1 MYIKQWIPLKDET
14 NKSMNIEQVVE
25 IQKTFFRKGNTRNFE
40 AREANL
46 EKLRDVVANNEKELC
61 EAIQADFG
69 KPYFE
74 SFSTEIYTVLHEI
87 DHHLK
92 NLKKWMEPDSVG
104 SSIVTFPSKNKIYKQ
119 PLGTVLII
127 GAWNY
132 PIHLTLMPLI
142 GAISAGNTVILKPSE
157 IAPVTSSVLKALISE
172 SFDSGIIAV
181 VEGAVDTTTELLNQP
196 FDKIFFTGSSRVGKI
211 VMKAAAEQLI
221 PVTLELGGKSPAIVH
236 EDADIEVCARRI
248 WWGKTINA
256 GQTCVATDFVA
267 VHETVRDEFID
278 QSKNVLSEFFR
289 DDYYPGENYTKIVNE
304 SHFDRLQNLM
314 DQSEVIFGGFS
325 NKENLFIEPTII
337 QADWGSEI
345 MQDEIF
351 GPLMPI
357 LTYSDPSEL
366 IGRLRD
372 RPSPLALYLFTKDA
386 ELEERVIDEVPFG
399 GGCINET
406 VQHLGNPNLPFGGVG
421 SSGMGSYHGKYSFD
435 TFSRNKSIMKK
446 PFWPDPDFRYP
457 PYDEMIVSWFKRIFS

>member
-1 MYIKQWIPLKDET
+1 MD
-14 NKSMNIEQVVE
+14 IEQLVAN
-25 IQKTFFRKGNTRNFE
+25 QKKSFNEGITRPFE
-40 AREANL
+40 ARKESL
-46 EKLRDVVANNEKELC
+46 DTLRSLVSENEMELC
-61 EAIQADFG
+61 DAIKKDFG

-87 DHHLK
+87 DFHLK
-92 NLKKWMEPDSVG
+92 NLQKWIEPESVG
-104 SSIVTFPSKNKIYKQ
+104 SSIVTFPSRNKIYKQ

-142 GAISAGNTVILKPSE
+142 GAISAGNTVVLKPSE
-157 IAPVTSSVLKALISE
+157 IAPETSSALYSLF
-172 SFDSGIIAV
+172 SNHFNQNTIAV
-181 VEGAVDTTTELLNQP
+181 VEGAVDTTTKLLNQP

-236 EDADIEVCARRI
+236 QDADIEVSARRI

-256 GQTCVATDFVA
+256 GQTCVASDFVA
-267 VHETVRDEFID
+267 VHESVRDEFIK
-278 QSKNVLSEFFR
+278 QSKRVLSEFFR
-289 DDYYPGENYTKIVNE
+289 DDYQPGENYTKIVNE
-304 SHFDRLQNLM
+304 SHFDRLQNLL
-314 DQSEVIFGGFS
+314 DQSEVIFGGIS

-337 QADWGSEI
+337 LSDWDSEI

-357 LTYSDPSEL
+357 VTYSNPNEL
-366 IGRLRD
+366 VEKLRKK
-372 RPSPLALYLFTKDA
+372 PSPLALYLFTKDA
-386 ELEERVIDEVPFG
+386 DLEENIINNVPFG

-406 VQHLGNPNLPFGGVG
+406 VQHLGNPHLPFGGVG

-435 TFSRNKSIMKK
+435 TFSRNQSVMKK

-457 PYDEMIVSWFKRIFS
+457 PYDDMIVSWFKKIFS